1 MKKKQALSEM
11 KQSDLRNLI
20 GRPAI
25 SVFSDTMSLSAILR
39 KAYIEPVYHLTKQNA
54 DRIGIVPIYNEFS
67 REKIVFIGEGGS
79 GKTSAFL
86 RLYIDA
92 DDNIKKI
99 TNTPFYYFYAPNFFS
114 DNINNYNRKL
124 RSIINDR
131 SELDGILLLDGLEEA
146 FSNDIKQA
154 NTLLRNLQNSTI
166 TFWASCRTSFYR
178 KLDQSVQNSFAESI
192 TIGSWSSD
200 EFNLFV
206 DNCLQDRQDKETIR
220 DRIKNITKKAES
232 LLTRPL
238 FATMILFIAQ
248 DPNPDEIHDEYELI
262 ELFLNKW
269 IEIECKEK
277 KVEYNK
283 ERCYEKMREIAL
295 CVYSGSDERPVY
307 CEDITALRDLLVFSG
322 TKKVIH
328 RFYHREFLLFFIA
341 NALIDVALFHPDQ
354 IVKWYSQTFYD
365 DITNLV
371 KPVLKRLN
379 RELSATM
386 YANMFSVYMQSY
398 EDGLHIKEEFEKARL
413 TTIEDI
419 DMSFLKLRDEL
430 LYFILKLPNV
440 DYQSFVS
447 YAYSHSADTMIFL
460 GIAYGMAAIDP
471 NNKYTL
477 EFAQKLKPGN
487 DEEIRNRGWGMCFF
501 GDVDENGYTYKDD
514 EGKPWNK
521 IRENRLKRL
530 ADNTEKYVTRTLD
543 LPLLFC
549 FYCSREFND
558 CTSYK
563 DYMTISNTNIM
574 LPCFGDKQKSFM
586 LEQKNQLTIKYL
598 EAILLGEITR
608 NPKAVGILP
617 KEAVKMRPAPE
628 KTVLEIDEQI
638 AEQILNQIKQ
648 REIVLEKIGDFWKKD
663 GERIVSKYK
672 DLLDTPD
679 HNNLSEDAFM
689 EKLKSCRVMIISANY
704 IEGVTVTRRLMEENH
719 GEKLDGYALGAHW
732 FQFASIDSIPVL
744 HIWPSE
750 TSSFTQY
757 GSFSAVDSALDLF
770 QPKYVLSIGVAFGID
785 PQHQSMGDVLIA
797 KDLILYDSFNKVSDG
812 EIKLRPTDVYHIDGT
827 FLAQVHQFSRERP
840 TTSTDGFRWFFNAML
855 TGGTV
860 LSDANEKDKLLSA
873 AQRIGYT
880 IIGGEMEAS
889 GIYYACKKIKGR
901 DIPFMTIKGIC
912 DWGAEKNSWKK
923 VANGKYDSDIIKDC
937 VQAFACDHAFDA
949 MRYILAQLSMD

>member
-1 MKKKQALSEM
+1 MKQALSEL
-11 KQSDLRNLI
+11 KQSDLRSFS
-20 GRPAI
+20 GRPAV
-25 SVFSDTMSLSAILR
+25 SVFSDTMSLFAILR
-39 KAYIEPVYHLTKQNA
+39 KAYVEPSYHLRKQNV
-54 DRIGIVPIYNEFS
+54 DCVGMIPIYKDFN
-67 REKIVFIGEGGS
+67 KDNVVFVGEGGS

-86 RLYIDA
+86 RLYIEA
-92 DDNIKKI
+92 DDGFKKI
-99 TNTPFYYFYAPNFFS
+99 TNTPFYYFYVPNYFS
-114 DNINNYNRKL
+114 DNVNNYNKRLRK
-124 RSIINDR
+124 IIKER

-154 NTLLRNLQNSTI
+154 NSLLRNLQNSTI
-166 TFWASCRTSFYR
+166 TFWASCRTSFYK
-178 KLDQSVQNSFAESI
+178 KLDQSVQNSFAECI

-200 EFNLFV
+200 DFNLFV
-206 DNCLQDRQDKETIR
+206 DRCLQDRQDKESIR
-220 DRIKNITKKAES
+220 DRIKNITGKTES

-238 FATMILFIAQ
+238 FATMILFVAQ
-248 DPNPDEIHDEYELI
+248 DSNPDEIHDEYELI

-277 KVEYNK
+277 KVDFDK

-295 CVYSGSDERPVY
+295 GVYSGSEERPVY
-307 CEDITALRDLLVFSG
+307 CEDISALRDLLVFSG
-322 TKKVIH
+322 AKKVIH

-341 NALIDVALFHPDQ
+341 NALIDVALYHPDE

-371 KPVLKRLN
+371 KPVLRRLN
-379 RELSATM
+379 RKESASM
-386 YANMFSVYMQSY
+386 YSNMFSVYMQSY
-398 EDGLHIKEEFEKARL
+398 EDGIRIKEEFERSRL
-413 TTIEDI
+413 VPI

-430 LYFILKLPNV
+430 LYFVLKLPNV

-447 YAYSHSADTMIFL
+447 YAYSHSTDTMIFL

-501 GDVDENGYTYKDD
+501 GDVDENGYKYNDD

-543 LPLLFC
+543 IPLLYC
-549 FYCSREFND
+549 FYCSRKFND

-574 LPCFGDKQKSFM
+574 LPCFGENQKAFM
-586 LEQKNQLTIKYL
+586 QEQKDQLTSKYL
-598 EAILLGEITR
+598 ETMLVSEITR
-608 NPKAVGILP
+608 NPNAVGVLQ
-617 KEAVKMRPAPE
+617 KEAVKMNPAPE
-628 KTVLEIDEQI
+628 KTVLEIDEQL
-638 AEQILNQIKQ
+638 AERLLNQIIQ

-663 GERIVSKYK
+663 GERIVLQYK

-679 HNNLSEDAFM
+679 HNNLSKAVLK
-689 EKLKSCRVMIISANY
+689 EKLKNCKVLIISANY

-719 GEKLDGYALGAHW
+719 GERLDGYAIGAHW
-732 FQFASIDSIPVL
+732 YQFATIDSVPVL
-744 HIWPSE
+744 HIWPSD

-757 GSFSAVDSALDLF
+757 GSFSAVDSALDMF
-770 QPKYVLSIGVAFGID
+770 QPKYVLSVGVAFGID
-785 PQHQSMGDVLIA
+785 PQNQAIGDVLIA
-797 KDLILYDSFNKVSDG
+797 KELIPYDSFNKVSDG
-812 EIKLRPTDVYHIDGT
+812 EMKLRPIDVYRIDET
-827 FLAQVHQFSRERP
+827 FLAQVHQINRDRP
-840 TTSTDGFRWFFNAML
+840 PTGTDGFRWFFNAML

-860 LSDANEKDKLLSA
+860 LSDTNEKEKLLCA
-873 AQRIGYT
+873 AHNNGYT

-889 GIYYACKKIKGR
+889 GIYYACKKIKNR
-901 DIPFMTIKGIC
+901 NIPFMTIKGIC

-923 VANGKYDSDIIKDC
+923 VANGKYDSDTIKDC
-937 VQAFACDHAFDA
+937 VQAYACDHAFDA
-949 MRYILAQLSMD
+949 MHYIITQLNMD